1 MNRYSRLDNQAPA
14 VKEMESNDVNV
25 GRSAHD
31 CSHIVNGNAL
41 IGMLAPVLTM
51 EVVLNEDIDINLASL
66 IEFRNPTTRQLFNS
80 FRVYF
85 HGYFNALTD
94 LWEGARN
101 WLDNGRSGKIQL
113 TRPNLIYHV
122 HFQDD
127 VHHVSSDTN
136 ACTPMSLLNFMGMP
150 SEVIQN
156 KVSASTDRVPLRQ
169 FECASDAGKT
179 FNVTQNFTKVGES
192 TDYFPADVCMAYQR
206 NWRDFYSNKNLLQN
220 NKFWFPDNEDHF
232 ILSYS
237 CTDAVCI
244 SYENEA
250 FTNRIPVQGANRY
263 TCQISNL
270 TGTNPLSYGAVS
282 SNTSTPEPNNPA
294 TNTPLADLNEATY
307 APNLAGIKFRQFRG
321 DRFTTGSPFPELIR
335 GDIPVLNITQDN
347 YAPVKFY
354 DNPDPETSNQ
364 VSLQVLNGVY
374 LGDSPYQALGVMPDT
389 LRSTEILAY
398 SDLSNITSSITM
410 SDIYTLETLSA
421 FRRKMGMTNGDY
433 AETMQSQF
441 GVRPKIH
448 DRKGTYIGG
457 FYQDFAF
464 SAVTQTSESNETPL
478 GTKAG
483 QGISSG
489 SGRIG
494 HIHTTDFGWIQVY
507 MSIMPDVYYTQGK
520 PRQFSK
526 RSNMEMYFPI
536 FNNLPAQAIRNDEL
550 FISGN
555 STTDS
560 SPFAYEDRYAEFK
573 SMQNRVCGL
582 MGLPVANA
590 EFDTARVIA
599 RRFSSTP
606 ALNHLFVSAV
616 PENIDMSVFSVVD
629 EPPFDFSIGFS
640 IRRVFPGPYA
650 AVEGSLS
657 SPKLN
662 A

>member
-1 MNRYSRLDNQAPA
+1 MNRYTRLDNQAPA
-14 VKEMESNDVNV
+14 VEQMEANNVNV

-31 CSHIVNGNAL
+31 CSHIHNGNTL
-41 IGMLAPVLTM
+41 IGALTPVLCM

-85 HGYFNALTD
+85 HGYFNSLTD
-94 LWEGARN
+94 AWEGAKN
-101 WLDNGRSGKIQL
+101 WLDKGRSGKIDL
-113 TRPNLIYHV
+113 SRPNLIYKV
-122 HFQDD
+122 ETDSYA
-127 VHHVSSDTN
+127 VN
-136 ACTPMSLLNFMGMP
+136 AVTPMSLLNFLGLP
-150 SEVIQN
+150 VEAYQTTVTDSSG
-156 KVSASTDRVPLRQ
+156 VSSNRSPLRQ
-169 FECASDAGKT
+169 FQSAFATLDSELFEFDKI
-179 FNVTQNFTKVGES
+179 GES
-192 TDYFPADVCMAYQR
+192 TDYFPADCVFVYQK
-206 NWRDFYSNKNLLQN
+206 NWRDFYANKNLLQN

-237 CTDAVCI
+237 CGNAVCI
-244 SYENEA
+244 NYENESLSNTA
-250 FTNRIPVQGANRY
+250 TS
-263 TCQISNL
+263 QINNL
-270 TGTNPLSYGAVS
+270 TGGQLTANSLAYL
-282 SNTSTPEPNNPA
+282 NITPEPNNPVTA
-294 TNTPLADLNEATY
+294 RDNSQYIQDIY
-307 APNLAGIKFRQFRG
+307 APNLSGLKFRQFRG
-321 DRFTTGSPFPELIR
+321 DRFTTASPFPDLIR
-335 GDIPVLNITQDN
+335 GELPILQLTEDNYVQFAYTNPSSSQISAPIPV
-347 YAPVKFY
+347 
-354 DNPDPETSNQ
+354 
-364 VSLQVLNGVY
+364 NGKASGTFTGNAGIISG
-374 LGDSPYQALGVMPDT
+374 LHSSSFGIS
-389 LRSTEILAY
+389 S
-398 SDLSNITSSITM
+398 TSSTDARNSLIVPESTVTM
-410 SDIYTLETLSA
+410 SDIYTLETLTA
-421 FRRKMGMTNGDY
+421 FKRKMGMTNGDY
-433 AETMQSQF
+433 SEMMEAQF
-441 GVRPKIH
+441 GVKPKVH
-448 DRKGTYIGG
+448 NRRGTYIGG

-464 SAVTQTSESNETPL
+464 SSVTQTSESTSEGTPL

-526 RSNMEMYFPI
+526 RSNLEMYFPI

-550 FISGN
+550 FVSGDP
-555 STTDS
+555 TTDS

-573 SMQNRVCGL
+573 SIQNRVSGL
-582 MGLPVANA
+582 MGLPVSLA

-606 ALNHLFVSAV
+606 ALNSLFVTAV
-616 PENIDMSVFSVVD
+616 PENIDMSVFSVYD

-662 A
+662 V